1 MNLQKLLTTAV
12 LAAVLPVSGFAQET
26 GDSPFAGLK
35 DEKITVNFQDEEL
48 SSVLENF
55 STAYGL
61 NLVYGPDV
69 QGLVTLNL
77 YDAPVEEALARILAS
92 NGFGFTTENGFLVI
106 SPLGGTEGAIIRHAA
121 QIFFLDHLRAKD
133 AVEMLEPML
142 GPGETVV
149 AGPESGSGIDNVTD
163 LGGNGQAS
171 RELFVLYAG
180 SNTSDKVAALLEQVD
195 VPPTQ
200 VLVEATI
207 LSISLSDDSRLG
219 VDFTALG
226 GVDFQ
231 ALGGTSNLTNGLD
244 YEDAPLGGSDWLVGG
259 STNGFTDPSGAGLH
273 IGILRNQVGVFIEA
287 LEQVGNATV
296 LSNPQIL
303 AVNRHAAQV
312 LVGQKLPYQTVTTV
326 ENTSMQNV
334 EFLEVGTS
342 LVFRP
347 FISSDGYVRMEIHP
361 KNSSG
366 IINAQGLPEETTTEV
381 TTNILVK
388 SGNTVVIGGLME
400 SGISSDIS
408 QVPLL
413 GSIPF
418 IGGLFRSEKEVQTR
432 NEIIVLLTPRI
443 VGDDELGRRAGQ
455 ALERHAA
462 AQARLAAGH
471 SGYLRPSYARRMHA
485 DAAKALATGR
495 PDLAL
500 AKAEWGLAAL
510 PSHDALAV
518 LADHCRQE
526 ILDARLEAEELNEAL
541 SLLEKMEESQ

>member
-1 MNLQKLLTTAV
+1 M
-12 LAAVLPVSGFAQET
+12 
-26 GDSPFAGLK
+26 
-35 DEKITVNFQDEEL
+35 
-48 SSVLENF
+48 
-55 STAYGL
+55 AYNNG
-61 NLVYGPDV
+61 
-69 QGLVTLNL
+69 QTVTLNGPDGDQIRVRL
-77 YDAPVEEALARILAS
+77 EVNSKARRLILRLDERRREAVAIAPTRRQIKDAAAFAAERIDWISTRLQHLPEVVRFEENNLISYRGAPCRLTAQGQGRVARMMAGQPNILCAP
-92 NGFGFTTENGFLVI
+92 GDPETL
-106 SPLGGTEGAIIRHAA
+106 
-121 QIFFLDHLRAKD
+121 HLR
-133 AVEMLEPML
+133 
-142 GPGETVV
+142 
-149 AGPESGSGIDNVTD
+149 VTRY
-163 LGGNGQAS
+163 LKKQA
-171 RELFVLYAG
+171 RADI
-180 SNTSDKVAALLEQVD
+180 T
-195 VPPTQ
+195 
-200 VLVEATI
+200 
-207 LSISLSDDSRLG
+207 R
-219 VDFTALG
+219 
-226 GVDFQ
+226 
-231 ALGGTSNLTNGLD
+231 
-244 YEDAPLGGSDWLVGG
+244 
-259 STNGFTDPSGAGLH
+259 
-273 IGILRNQVGVFIEA
+273 
-287 LEQVGNATV
+287 
-296 LSNPQIL
+296 

-347 FISSDGYVRMEIHP
+347 FISEDGYVRMEIHP

-418 IGGLFRSEKEVQTR
+418 IGRLFRSEKEVETR
-432 NEIIVLLTPRI
+432 NEVVVLLTPRI
-443 VGDDELGRRAGQ
+443 VGDDELGQRAGE
-455 ALERHAA
+455 AIERHAA

-485 DAAKALATGR
+485 DAAKALAAGR

-510 PSHDALAV
+510 PSHDALAA